1 MNYSEYQDVAEA
13 LKACQEADI
22 DNRERSRESIEFLYA
37 RDGQWEPGI
46 FGPSDN
52 DKPRYTFDLTSPI
65 VDQIADDID
74 QLDFG
79 IDVKPAGGDAS
90 KEDAK
95 IYNGLIRNIESI
107 SDAETTYELEGR
119 AAVEGGFGAWYVKA
133 DYADADS
140 FDQDLL
146 ICPIANSID
155 SVWPGPF
162 TKPDA
167 SDMEYC
173 YVLEAIPKDEY
184 DDKHK
189 DRAGQGLSQGKWSNA
204 FYHKPDTIIVGQI
217 YYLEQEKRELLLMSN
232 GQVIEDSE
240 DNRKVLDELEA
251 QGVTVS
257 DRRNQPRQVCMTRL
271 FDGEGWMTEP
281 KRTVFSSIPVVLVLG
296 NLKFYENKI
305 LYHGSVDKLIDPQRV
320 FNYAKSREIEE
331 GALAPRAKKWMTQ
344 EQAKG
349 FEDQIATMNTNADPV
364 QFYNHVEGQPPPFDT
379 GGAQIN
385 PGLSKTSDDMHGIM
399 RGVGGVFD
407 ASMGDNPNM
416 QSGVAIERLQ
426 NRGDVGSRK
435 YIKALER
442 AIARTGSILVDA
454 IPRVYDTRRQ
464 VRVMKEDGSYDLT
477 TLNDAVFDQQ
487 TMEWVTV
494 NDLSKGKY
502 DVVCKAGPAFD
513 NRQQKTVSALTE
525 MAQYDPALMQEAGD
539 VIFRNISAPGMDLIA
554 DRKRKQLFEAGAIP
568 VEQMTD
574 EELALFQ
581 QMQQQPPQPDPMMLA
596 AQAEME
602 KATVEREAN
611 QVKLAVEQ
619 EKVRLEALKLQ
630 IQQGEQQLKG
640 IDLQLKAQ
648 REAVQNESQLI
659 ENEVVRQKFGL
670 EARKTTAETN
680 KTVAE
685 TAKTVK
691 ETRLM
696 GTGNA

>member
-1 MNYSEYQDVAEA
+1 
-13 LKACQEADI
+13 
-22 DNRERSRESIEFLYA
+22 
-37 RDGQWEPGI
+37 
-46 FGPSDN
+46 
-52 DKPRYTFDLTSPI
+52 
-65 VDQIADDID
+65 
-74 QLDFG
+74 
-79 IDVKPAGGDAS
+79 
-90 KEDAK
+90 
-95 IYNGLIRNIESI
+95 
-107 SDAETTYELEGR
+107 
-119 AAVEGGFGAWYVKA
+119 
-133 DYADADS
+133 
-140 FDQDLL
+140 
-146 ICPIANSID
+146 
-155 SVWPGPF
+155 
-162 TKPDA
+162 
-167 SDMEYC
+167 
-173 YVLEAIPKDEY
+173 
-184 DDKHK
+184 
-189 DRAGQGLSQGKWSNA
+189 
-204 FYHKPDTIIVGQI
+204 
-217 YYLEQEKRELLLMSN
+217 
-232 GQVIEDSE
+232 
-240 DNRKVLDELEA
+240 
-251 QGVTVS
+251 
-257 DRRNQPRQVCMTRL
+257 
-271 FDGEGWMTEP
+271 
-281 KRTVFSSIPVVLVLG
+281 
-296 NLKFYENKI
+296 
-305 LYHGSVDKLIDPQRV
+305 
-320 FNYAKSREIEE
+320 
-331 GALAPRAKKWMTQ
+331 
-344 EQAKG
+344 
-349 FEDQIATMNTNADPV
+349 
-364 QFYNHVEGQPPPFDT
+364 
-379 GGAQIN
+379 
-385 PGLSKTSDDMHGIM
+385 
-399 RGVGGVFD
+399 
-407 ASMGDNPNM
+407 
-416 QSGVAIERLQ
+416 
-426 NRGDVGSRK
+426 
-435 YIKALER
+435 
-442 AIARTGSILVDA
+442 
-454 IPRVYDTRRQ
+454 
-464 VRVMKEDGSYDLT
+464 MKEDGSYDLT